1 VLKETFIEVAMSSIP
16 SNTIEFSN
24 VAPSVEDLNVAAES
38 D

>member
-1 VLKETFIEVAMSSIP
+1 MLKKTFITVAMNRAP

-24 VAPSVEDLNVAAES
+24 VANSVEDLNVVAES